1 MTEQRKKEN
10 QEEAKTYL
18 KDENHS
24 KEISKLM
31 DDTLKSGHKIWLAS
45 DWHLWIKDRN
55 NLPKCFKRNSFDK
68 IINEVNK
75 ADPDDLLIYLGD
87 LVDGEFKNKEEL
99 KAALEG

>member
-24 KEISKLM
+24 KEISKLI
-31 DDTLKSGHKIWLAS
+31 DDTLKSGHKILLGS

-55 NLPKCFKRNSFDK
+55 NPRKCNKRK
-68 IINEVNK
+68 PYRYGCI
-75 ADPDDLLIYLGD
+75 
-87 LVDGEFKNKEEL
+87 
-99 KAALEG
+99 AASGIRTRTFHFLRL